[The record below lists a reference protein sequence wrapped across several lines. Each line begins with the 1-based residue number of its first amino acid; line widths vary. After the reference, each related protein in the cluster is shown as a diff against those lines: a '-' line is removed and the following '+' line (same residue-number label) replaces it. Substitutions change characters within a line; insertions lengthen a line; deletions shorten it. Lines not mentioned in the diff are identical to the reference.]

1 MWENWEREEISDKE
15 IYYTLPLRLEI
26 EGTRMV
32 IELTVMLL
40 RSGDNVRN
48 WKVLI
53 TTHHRSSGEYVVF
66 EDMFESLEE
75 AEKRA
80 WDKAQESINIRKKW
94 MS

>member
-1 MWENWEREEISDKE
+1 VQQL
-15 IYYTLPLRLEI
+15 YFTLPLHLEI
-26 EGTRMV
+26 EGTKMV

-40 RSGDNVRN
+40 QSGDNLRN

-66 EDMFESLEE
+66 EDMFESFEE